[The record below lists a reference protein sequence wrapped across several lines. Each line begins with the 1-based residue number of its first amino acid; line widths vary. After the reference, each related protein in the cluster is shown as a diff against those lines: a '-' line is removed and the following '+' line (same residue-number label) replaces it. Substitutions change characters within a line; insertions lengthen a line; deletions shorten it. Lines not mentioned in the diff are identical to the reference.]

1 MFGSLGTTWLK
12 EHKIKNLNLKTKTT
26 KVVVSVKTS
35 EAVQVQSTKQVS
47 VKTSEAVQVQST
59 KQVSVKTSEA
69 VQVQSTKQVSVKTS
83 ECGHK
88 RVTFPNFR

>member
-1 MFGSLGTTWLK
+1 M
-12 EHKIKNLNLKTKTT
+12 ENLNLKTKTT

-69 VQVQSTKQVSVKTS
+69 LGLSDVSVKTS
-83 ECGHK
+83 ECDHK